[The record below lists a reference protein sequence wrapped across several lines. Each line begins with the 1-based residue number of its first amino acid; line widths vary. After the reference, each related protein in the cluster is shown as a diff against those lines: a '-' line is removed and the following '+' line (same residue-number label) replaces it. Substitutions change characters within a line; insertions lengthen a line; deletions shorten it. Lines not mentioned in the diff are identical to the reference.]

1 MDRRPSQDAMRTKPA
16 GWALPCPALQGADRL
31 QTALSWAALGPCRL
45 EVSVIILLLP
55 PNTLYPFS
63 FNLLQQ
69 KVGESWL
76 GGSRCTNIGPPFD
89 DSATPGKARNLTKPL
104 DVFLCHL

>member
-1 MDRRPSQDAMRTKPA
+1 MGPSLSCFSGSGQVTDSPLLGCLGAMQA
-16 GWALPCPALQGADRL
+16 G
-31 QTALSWAALGPCRL
+31 
-45 EVSVIILLLP
+45 SVCYYSFVGS
-55 PNTLYPFS
+55 NTLYPFF

-69 KVGESWL
+69 KVGEPWL
-76 GGSRCTNIGPPFD
+76 GGSRCTDIGPPFD